1 MSRQEANHQL
11 SGQLEEMEHAEQQGA
26 GTGDA
31 LALIALL
38 QDYAALQEQ
47 HTALQV
53 SQPYLSSVTSARS
66 CIYQVVQSNPWIA
79 EAKNVTDS
87 SRQGHFVQMFV

>member
-11 SGQLEEMEHAEQQGA
+11 SGQLEEMEQAEQQGA
-26 GTGDA
+26 GTRDA
-31 LALIALL
+31 LALTALL

-53 SQPYLSSVTSARS
+53 SQPYFSAATFARS
-66 CIYQVVQSNPWIA
+66 CIYQVVHSQPM
-79 EAKNVTDS
+79 E
-87 SRQGHFVQMFV
+87 SRSQDMLQTPLVKALICPDV